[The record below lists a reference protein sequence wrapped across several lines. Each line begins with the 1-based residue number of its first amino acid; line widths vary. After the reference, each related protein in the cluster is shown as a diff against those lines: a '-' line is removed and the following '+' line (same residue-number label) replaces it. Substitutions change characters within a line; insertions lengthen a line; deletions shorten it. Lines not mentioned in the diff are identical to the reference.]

1 MLSSLPSTGRVQ
13 QHVEG
18 VRLVSQVGIVKKR
31 SESLQ
36 QLPNNW
42 EKRLRVLVYASG
54 SAELCRLV
62 LRWRSENVSF
72 FENNEEWWGLPTAV
86 CGGVCGDAVC
96 WPSSSLSRF
105 GSNFNRFGLMMSLPY
120 YGYYHDQKI
129 QVNGFYREAVA

>member
-42 EKRLRVLVYASG
+42 EKRLRVLVYPSG
-54 SAELCRLV
+54 SAELCRVV
-62 LRWRSENVSF
+62 LRWRSENVVF

-86 CGGVCGDAVC
+86 VVCVAM
-96 WPSSSLSRF
+96 LSAGR
-105 GSNFNRFGLMMSLPY
+105 RRRC
-120 YGYYHDQKI
+120 HDLAPI
-129 QVNGFYREAVA
+129 

>member
-1 MLSSLPSTGRVQ
+1 MLSSLPSTGRIE

-54 SAELCRLV
+54 SAELCRVALRCSIEVEERV
-62 LRWRSENVSF
+62 L
-72 FENNEEWWGLPTAV
+72 FENEE
-86 CGGVCGDAVC
+86 
-96 WPSSSLSRF
+96 
-105 GSNFNRFGLMMSLPY
+105 
-120 YGYYHDQKI
+120 
-129 QVNGFYREAVA
+129 

>member
-36 QLPNNW
+36 QLPKNW

-54 SAELCRLV
+54 SAELYRVV
-62 LRWRSENVSF
+62 LRCSVEVEAKCHF
-72 FENNEEWWGLPTAV
+72 F
-86 CGGVCGDAVC
+86 
-96 WPSSSLSRF
+96 F
-105 GSNFNRFGLMMSLPY
+105 
-120 YGYYHDQKI
+120 K
-129 QVNGFYREAVA
+129 